1 MNYLDFTAE
10 EASLIAIY
18 AQPSRAAT
26 IAGITDALPYMDADM
41 QPIATRAVTKLTAM
55 SDGEF
60 TGTVFALDDDTE
72 GGKPHA

>member
-26 IAGITDALPYMDADM
+26 ITAITGALPYMDEAM
-41 QPIATRAVTKLTAM
+41 QPIATHSATKLTAM

-60 TGTVFALDDDTE
+60 DGTVFAPDDD
-72 GGKPHA
+72 GGESYA